1 MSDRSARLPACAW
14 VVAAALLAPGVSHAA
29 IIFDTTVSTLSPSF
43 YLVQAYGEIKDGS
56 GNNLD
61 SDGLVAWSTTPT
73 APTVRAGTL
82 TAGGTSSVFNTRAQ
96 LNGFMSG
103 SDFASMQVT
112 NAGAGNGYTA
122 IASQGARTQVQFSSA
137 QTPGRVDFT
146 FAITGTETEP
156 YGLSLGRLDF
166 MARQFAPASDYFD
179 VFGAG
184 ALHASGPGTYSYSY
198 FGPTTSA
205 LDILFYSAAGTIV
218 GLDDVPFAP
227 AGANFTSTANYGS
240 TFTLS
245 TIDLFTA
252 AGTRI
257 DAWTLTDLASNQV
270 VFDQDGRVTTSVPEP
285 GTLTLLGLGLAALG
299 FSRRRRLLPSLARP

>member
-1 MSDRSARLPACAW
+1 MSYKSAKFPAFTLL
-14 VVAAALLAPGVSHAA
+14 VAAALLAPGVSSAA
-29 IIFDTTVSTLSPSF
+29 IVFDTSVSTLSPSF

-73 APTVRAGTL
+73 APTVRGGTL
-82 TAGGTSSVFNTRAQ
+82 SAGGTSSEFNTSAR

-103 SDFASMQVT
+103 SDFASMEIT
-112 NAGAGNGYTA
+112 NAGARNGYTA

-146 FAITGTETEP
+146 FSITGTETEP
-156 YGLSLGRLDF
+156 YGTSLGRLDF
-166 MARQFAPASDYFD
+166 MARQFTAGTDYFD
-179 VFGAG
+179 VFGTN
-184 ALHASGPGTYSYSY
+184 ALHAVGPGTYSYSY

-218 GLDDVPFAP
+218 GLDDIPFAP
-227 AGANFTSTANYGS
+227 AGVSFTSTANYAS

-245 TIDLFTA
+245 NIDLFTA

-257 DAWTLTDLASNQV
+257 GDWTLTDLASNQV

-285 GTLTLLGLGLAALG
+285 GTLVLLGLGLAGLG
-299 FSRRRRLLPSLARP
+299 VARRRRMDEAIAG